1 MNFAMKD
8 SPAMTGKSNTISCN
22 AVKMYKKSLNS
33 VRDMFK
39 KTMAETF
46 TKVKEVVVDN
56 SKKLLERMEKWNFS
70 VDSFDFSKYYNS
82 IDERRIKV
90 PRKKEVIISENGVK
104 IPGILKENV
113 QEAEKALV
121 EEPVVS
127 DQKSEEKDEPDFS
140 FMESINNSIDHSSL
154 LEEKSN
160 LQDNEEKINT
170 DDATN
175 MVETNA
181 VTDEPDFDDN
191 KTMFAITAD
200 EPNDELN
207 IPFSGND
214 DDGLNI
220 PFNGN
225 TDEAEVPNF
234 EFEDDKLNIPH
245 FGPSHAAKLNENT
258 TDIKEEEMPRDE
270 TQIVPDREIVSD
282 EKEVTEEQVNEVVP
296 EEKAVEEEQVNEV
309 VPEEKVV
316 EEEQVN
322 SDEVSNDATNNTVET
337 LNELKDRLLRA
348 KNLAEE
354 RNKLKLSLEQNL
366 AEAIDENK
374 KEIESDKQVIELMND
389 AINSIESDTAKINDS
404 IEDYNSQISKLNE
417 DNENRRKQRDELID
431 FINGIHINREET
443 ESKSR

>member
-1 MNFAMKD
+1 MNYAMKD
-8 SPAMTGKSNTISCN
+8 SPAMPGKSNTISCN

-104 IPGILKENV
+104 IPGILKEKG
-113 QEAEKALV
+113 QEASELEKALA

-140 FMESINNSIDHSSL
+140 FMESINNSINNSSL
-154 LEEKSN
+154 LEEESN

-181 VTDEPDFDDN
+181 VTDEPDPMFD
-191 KTMFAITAD
+191 ITVD
-200 EPNDELN
+200 EPNDGLN

-234 EFEDDKLNIPH
+234 EFEDEKLNIPH

-309 VPEEKVV
+309 APEEKVV

-322 SDEVSNDATNNTVET
+322 SDEASNDVTNNTVET

-348 KNLAEE
+348 KNIAEE